1 MMQQIIERL
10 LKLLEVKSMM
20 TLALTFSFVYLTIK
34 GCLNAEQFTT
44 IYTMI
49 VAFYFGVQSTKG

>member
-1 MMQQIIERL
+1 MMSLFKEKL
-10 LKLLEVKSMM
+10 LKLMEVKSMM
-20 TLALTFSFVYLTIK
+20 TLALTFSFVYLTIS
-34 GCLNAEQFTT
+34 GCISAEQFIT